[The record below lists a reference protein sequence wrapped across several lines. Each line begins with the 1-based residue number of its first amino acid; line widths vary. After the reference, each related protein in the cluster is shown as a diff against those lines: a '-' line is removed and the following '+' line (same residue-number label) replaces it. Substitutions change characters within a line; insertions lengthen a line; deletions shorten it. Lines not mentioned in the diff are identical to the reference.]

1 MLVAA
6 AGIVIAVIGY
16 QRISTSAV
24 TGSLVGYRLVDDE
37 TASVTISVTRSD
49 PSRPV
54 ACIVRVRATNG
65 SETGRR
71 ELLVPPSEA
80 TTVQVTTT
88 VKSSQPPVMAD
99 VYGCGTEVPSYL
111 RLPDR
116 GGSMDRCTVLPGP
129 YCCINGR
136 TQNGAAATRGE
147 TPNIPDSAAGRD
159 PKLARLRG
167 NDNTRSA
174 TR

>member
-1 MLVAA
+1 MTDAFGLGGDHQGEVATKRRAGSVDLLGAHADHRHRIGQHRAATQLRDCPLLAGNPVAQRLVAA

-111 RLPDR
+111 RLP
-116 GGSMDRCTVLPGP
+116 
-129 YCCINGR
+129 
-136 TQNGAAATRGE
+136 
-147 TPNIPDSAAGRD
+147 
-159 PKLARLRG
+159 
-167 NDNTRSA
+167 
-174 TR
+174 

>member
-1 MLVAA
+1 MTHTPIPRPDARYGRPRLSRRARRRVAIALGVLVAA

-88 VKSSQPPVMAD
+88 LKSSQPPVMAD

-111 RLPDR
+111 RLP
-116 GGSMDRCTVLPGP
+116 
-129 YCCINGR
+129 
-136 TQNGAAATRGE
+136 
-147 TPNIPDSAAGRD
+147 
-159 PKLARLRG
+159 
-167 NDNTRSA
+167 
-174 TR
+174 

>member
-1 MLVAA
+1 MTHTPIPRPDARYGRPRLSRRARRRVAIALGVLVAA

-71 ELLVPPSEA
+71 ELLVPSSEA

-111 RLPDR
+111 RLP
-116 GGSMDRCTVLPGP
+116 
-129 YCCINGR
+129 
-136 TQNGAAATRGE
+136 
-147 TPNIPDSAAGRD
+147 
-159 PKLARLRG
+159 
-167 NDNTRSA
+167 
-174 TR
+174 

>member
-1 MLVAA
+1 MTHTPIPRPDARYGRPRLSRRARRRVAIALGVLVAA

-99 VYGCGTEVPSYL
+99 VYSCGTEVPSYL
-111 RLPDR
+111 RLP
-116 GGSMDRCTVLPGP
+116 
-129 YCCINGR
+129 
-136 TQNGAAATRGE
+136 
-147 TPNIPDSAAGRD
+147 
-159 PKLARLRG
+159 
-167 NDNTRSA
+167 
-174 TR
+174 

>member
-1 MLVAA
+1 MTHTPIPRPDARYGRPQLSRRARRRVAIALGVLVAA

-111 RLPDR
+111 RLP
-116 GGSMDRCTVLPGP
+116 
-129 YCCINGR
+129 
-136 TQNGAAATRGE
+136 
-147 TPNIPDSAAGRD
+147 
-159 PKLARLRG
+159 
-167 NDNTRSA
+167 
-174 TR
+174 

>member
-1 MLVAA
+1 MTHTPIPRPDARYGRPRLSRRARRRVAIALGVLVAA

-71 ELLVPPSEA
+71 ELLVSPSEA

-111 RLPDR
+111 RLP
-116 GGSMDRCTVLPGP
+116 
-129 YCCINGR
+129 
-136 TQNGAAATRGE
+136 
-147 TPNIPDSAAGRD
+147 
-159 PKLARLRG
+159 
-167 NDNTRSA
+167 
-174 TR
+174 

>member
-1 MLVAA
+1 MTHTPIPRPDARYGRPRLSRRARRRVAIALGVLVAA

-88 VKSSQPPVMAD
+88 VKSSQPQVMAD

-111 RLPDR
+111 RLP
-116 GGSMDRCTVLPGP
+116 
-129 YCCINGR
+129 
-136 TQNGAAATRGE
+136 
-147 TPNIPDSAAGRD
+147 
-159 PKLARLRG
+159 
-167 NDNTRSA
+167 
-174 TR
+174 

>member
-1 MLVAA
+1 MTHTPIPRPDARYGRPRLSRRARRRVAIALGVLVAA

-54 ACIVRVRATNG
+54 ACIVRVQATNG

-111 RLPDR
+111 RLP
-116 GGSMDRCTVLPGP
+116 
-129 YCCINGR
+129 
-136 TQNGAAATRGE
+136 
-147 TPNIPDSAAGRD
+147 
-159 PKLARLRG
+159 
-167 NDNTRSA
+167 
-174 TR
+174 